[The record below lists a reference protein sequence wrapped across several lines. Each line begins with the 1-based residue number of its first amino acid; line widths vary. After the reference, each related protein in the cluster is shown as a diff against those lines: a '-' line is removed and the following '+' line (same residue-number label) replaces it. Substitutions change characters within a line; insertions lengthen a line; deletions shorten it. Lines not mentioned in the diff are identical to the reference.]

1 MWGHFAPHWL
11 LGALECGSPLCL
23 WTPLRP
29 LSVAQHMAGGRHLGY
44 GTGFQGLD
52 TMTLVRQLENMPDL
66 SHTNVVCCIHD
77 AEAAGRVRIAVEREG
92 ATPLPLYW
100 QQVIQQAKPLSDW
113 SALVYDLEPRNER
126 TSEVIAAFRA
136 NTLAAPILLY
146 PPPAHDIGCHLET
159 HLGRPDVCLRLQ
171 RRDAYEIR
179 NLSADVRRVLNMVP
193 CSRLAGMVRNAAD
206 GMPQRLVAYAREAL
220 YAVARKD
227 MEARLLVG
235 HVAGRIPTAARTL
248 ERLANERDLPKPKE
262 LLDWMTLLYVTFVME
277 YESVTWAAITRR
289 LGFCPKTIYRI
300 RRRLMSIGCRDGT
313 PADRISNGNGL
324 DGVLLAFAGRCR
336 RSRETHKAERRLAG

>member
-1 MWGHFAPHWL
+1 
-11 LGALECGSPLCL
+11 
-23 WTPLRP
+23 
-29 LSVAQHMAGGRHLGY
+29 
-44 GTGFQGLD
+44 
-52 TMTLVRQLENMPDL
+52 
-66 SHTNVVCCIHD
+66 
-77 AEAAGRVRIAVEREG
+77 
-92 ATPLPLYW
+92 
-100 QQVIQQAKPLSDW
+100 
-113 SALVYDLEPRNER
+113 
-126 TSEVIAAFRA
+126 VIAAFRA

-146 PPPAHDIGCHLET
+146 PPPAHDIGRHLEA

-179 NLSADVRRVLNMVP
+179 NLSGDVRRVLNMVP

-262 LLDWMTLLYVTFVME
+262 LLDWMTLLYVTFVMQ

-300 RRRLMSIGCRDGT
+300 RRRLLSIRRQDGRPVGSIT
-313 PADRISNGNGL
+313 NGNGL
-324 DGVLLAFAGRCR
+324 DCVLLAFARRCGKP
-336 RSRETHKAERRLAG
+336 SDSHMIEQCRLAG